1 MIDISVRIKEIRKKL
16 GFNTQ
21 KDFAKKIKIPVG
33 TLQTYEQGRVNI
45 PHTFLEILK
54 NEFSVNT
61 NWLLTG
67 DGEIFNNSQTV
78 EKIITGNNNN
88 VNVGGNFNIEKSFNA
103 QKEIE
108 LEETALRDIVNKL
121 KNVHDNSLL
130 NYIDDEITALIS
142 RIKVKEK
149 YGSSFGG

>member
-1 MIDISVRIKEIRKKL
+1 MYNISDRLKHLRKEI
-16 GFNTQ
+16 GFNNQ
-21 KDFAKKIKIPVG
+21 AEFSEVVNIPLS
-33 TLQTYEQGRVNI
+33 TLQRYEQGKMKM
-45 PHTFLEILK
+45 PHTFLEILSK
-54 NEFSVNT
+54 NFNVNV

-67 DGEIFNNSQTV
+67 DGEIFNNSQAV

-88 VNVGGNFNIEKSFNA
+88 VNVGGSFNIEKSFNA
-103 QKEIE
+103 QKEVE
-108 LEETALRDIVNKL
+108 LEETVLRDIVNKL

>member
-1 MIDISVRIKEIRKKL
+1 MYNISDRLKHLRKEI
-16 GFNTQ
+16 GFNNQ
-21 KDFAKKIKIPVG
+21 AEFSEVVNIPLS
-33 TLQTYEQGRVNI
+33 TLQRYEQGKMKM
-45 PHTFLEILK
+45 PHTFLEILSK
-54 NEFSVNT
+54 NFNVNV

-67 DGEIFNNSQTV
+67 DGEIFNNSQAV

-88 VNVGGNFNIEKSFNA
+88 VNVGGSFNIEKSFNA

-108 LEETALRDIVNKL
+108 LEETVLRDIVNKL